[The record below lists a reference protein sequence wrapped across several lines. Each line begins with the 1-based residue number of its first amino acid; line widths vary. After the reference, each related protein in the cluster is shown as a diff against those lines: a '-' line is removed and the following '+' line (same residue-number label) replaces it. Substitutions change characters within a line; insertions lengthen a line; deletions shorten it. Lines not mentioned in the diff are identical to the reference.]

1 MEALSKGRQEYVDKL
16 FTKAKEAHLQ
26 AMTSTSSVTKHN
38 SMLLRELEKAFA
50 ADSELDLAAK
60 LTKEPYADTIKG
72 LRKSDLEEGK
82 VSRVIPL
89 LVRVRAD
96 NTIERRRRES
106 SPTKRLKASHGSD
119 DEVDPNSIAGR
130 LNYLRSAEE
139 VIVKQPL
146 AHEVTQILCTGSSSE
161 LSASNI
167 VSALSNADVVFQC
180 QGDQRRMV
188 LRVSK
193 TIVAK
198 IGSAKENDGR
208 EYSALQ
214 HIREHLPGLSVPRP
228 LGEIQI
234 KKRSMMFMSYLE
246 GQELDGLWLSFTHE
260 QKRSIAAELET
271 FFSSLRSL
279 RPPEQQ
285 TYGGVGGQGCLDQ
298 RRHNRR
304 ADHQISN
311 PKEFEDFFFS
321 KPHYGSKAW
330 VGFLRKFYALPDND
344 ESCDE
349 LVFTHGDLRLA
360 NIMVT

>member
-72 LRKSDLEEGK
+72 LRKSDLEE
-82 VSRVIPL
+82 
-89 LVRVRAD
+89 
-96 NTIERRRRES
+96 ERRRRES